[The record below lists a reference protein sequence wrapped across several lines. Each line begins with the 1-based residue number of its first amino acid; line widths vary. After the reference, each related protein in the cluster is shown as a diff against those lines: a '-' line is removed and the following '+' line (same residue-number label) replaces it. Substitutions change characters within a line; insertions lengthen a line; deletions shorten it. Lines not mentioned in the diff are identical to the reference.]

1 MKEIIVGRD
10 NLVGP
15 WVTAK
20 AGGTWA
26 PGRGSTIGLASLEQG
41 LLAGVLFEDWNG
53 ANIVM
58 HVAAL
63 PGRHWLCREFL
74 WYCFHYPFIEL
85 GVKRVT
91 GIVPST
97 NLEARRFDE
106 HLGFTLEA
114 TLKDAHPTGDL
125 LIYVMRKED
134 CRWLNIKRNS
144 HNG

>member
-15 WVTAK
+15 WVTSK
-20 AGGTWA
+20 AGGTWV
-26 PGRGSTIGLASLEQG
+26 PGRGSTIGLASLERG

-58 HVAAL
+58 HVAAV
-63 PGRHWLCREFL
+63 PDRHWLCREFL
-74 WYCFHYPFIEL
+74 WYCFHYPFVEL

-91 GIVPST
+91 GIVPSS
-97 NLEARRFDE
+97 NLKARRFDE

-114 TLKDAHPTGDL
+114 TLKDAHPEGDL
-125 LIYVMRKED
+125 LIYAMRKED
-134 CRWLNIKRNS
+134 CRWLNIKRNPQ
-144 HNG
+144 NG